1 MSSDAIDRLVR
12 DALAVPFRGWD
23 FTALGDRLVLEPPSW
38 SFEQMVDDAASRATS
53 MLDMGTGGGEFLSA
67 RRRAAGRNVA
77 TEGWPPNVPIAAAR
91 LAPLGVAV
99 VHDEGAVD
107 NLDQE
112 AGPARGRLP
121 FRPGAFD
128 LVVNR
133 HEAFTAAEVRRVLR
147 PGCTFL
153 TQQGNAGARQFHE
166 LLGLAP
172 PPDRVLHLDL
182 ASAQLA
188 RAGFDV
194 QDGGEGTATAV
205 FADVGALAWYLANV
219 PWAVPDFSPERH
231 HDALVALHGRP
242 IRVAA
247 ERFWLRAVA
256 PGATTGT

>member
-1 MSSDAIDRLVR
+1 MSSDAVDRLVR
-12 DALAVPFRGWD
+12 DTLTVPFRGWD
-23 FTALGDRLVLEPPSW
+23 FTVLGDRITLEPPPW
-38 SFEQMVDDAASRATS
+38 AFEQMVDDAAAGASS
-53 MLDMGTGGGEFLSA
+53 MLDMGTGGGEWLSA
-67 RRRAAGRNVA
+67 RRRAVRTVA

-91 LAPLGVAV
+91 LAPLGVPV

-107 NLDQE
+107 NVDQE
-112 AGPARGRLP
+112 TGPPRGRLA

-133 HEAFTAAEVRRVLR
+133 HESFAAGEVRQVLVT
-147 PGCTFL
+147 GGTFL
-153 TQQGNAGARQFHE
+153 TQQGNTGARQFHQ

-182 ASAQLA
+182 ARGQLA

-194 QDGGEGTATAV
+194 QDGAEGTATAV

-231 HDALVALHGRP
+231 HAALVALHGRP
-242 IRVAA
+242 IRVPA
-247 ERFWLRAVA
+247 ERFWVRAVA
-256 PGATTGT
+256 PGATTVP